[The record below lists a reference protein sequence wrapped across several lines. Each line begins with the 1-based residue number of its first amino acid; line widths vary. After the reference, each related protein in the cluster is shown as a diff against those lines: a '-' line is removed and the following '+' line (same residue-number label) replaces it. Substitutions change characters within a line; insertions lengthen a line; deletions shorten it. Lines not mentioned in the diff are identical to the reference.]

1 MTSTHPD
8 ITVMMVDDHT
18 LFRETLRM
26 FLEREP
32 GIVLVGEAASVRE
45 ALAQVLHPDIVL
57 VDLLLSDA
65 SGPEAISTL
74 RRHFPDARLLALT
87 MVDDVV
93 QMLAVLAA
101 GASGYVLKRA
111 AGTELVIAIRRVMS
125 GESYVDPSLGAA
137 LARRQPGEAAHGGA
151 YDAGLTGPERR
162 VLALIAGGYTNDEMA
177 RILHVSR
184 RTVETH
190 RGRIVQKLGLRT
202 RAELVRYARR
212 EGLSSDEAS

>member
-1 MTSTHPD
+1 M
-8 ITVMMVDDHT
+8 IVDDHT
-18 LFRETLRM
+18 LFRETLKM

-45 ALAQVLHPDIVL
+45 ALAQALHPDIVL

-65 SGPEAISTL
+65 SGSESIAAL
-74 RRHFPDARLLALT
+74 REHFPDARLLALT

-93 QMLAVLAA
+93 QMQAVLAA

-111 AGTELVIAIRRVMS
+111 AGTELIIAIRRVMS

-137 LARRQPGEAAHGGA
+137 LARHQPRPPASAGG
-151 YDAGLTGPERR
+151 YDAGLTAPERR
-162 VLALIAGGYTNDEMA
+162 VLSLIASGHTNQEMA
-177 RILHVSR
+177 SILHVSR

-190 RGRIVQKLGLRT
+190 RGRIIQKLGLRT
-202 RAELVRYARR
+202 RAELVRYARQ